1 MNRGVGRVILER
13 RVIVFP
19 RADFLDAMRRFGERM
34 GRQVPDTPPEN
45 FLFDP
50 AQDVALS
57 VTFPAGNRTGVAT
70 RVTFSCEEVGQALT
84 QYCRDHKVPLPRAAN
99 KLVEK
104 YKDGAALTMQVG
116 DPGLHVMVVDDQE
129 MVRAIIRK
137 SLSKANLSK
146 FTEARNG
153 KEALEILH
161 QGDVEPD
168 VILCDLH
175 MDTMGGAEFLR
186 QLRADRSNRSCRKP
200 VLILTGERDERTLEA
215 ARAHGASKVLAKP
228 IPPDELVR
236 QIMLARGYFELNR

>member
-1 MNRGVGRVILER
+1 M
-13 RVIVFP
+13 IVFP

-34 GRQVPDTPPEN
+34 DKVLPDTPPEN
-45 FLFDP
+45 FHFEP

-57 VTFPAGNRTGVAT
+57 VTFPAGNRSGVPT

-129 MVRAIIRK
+129 MVRSIVRK
-137 SLSKANLSK
+137 SLSKVHLSK
-146 FTEARNG
+146 FYEARNG
-153 KEALEILH
+153 KEALDLLR

-175 MDTMGGAEFLR
+175 METMDGGEFLR
-186 QLRADRSNRSCRKP
+186 QLRADRANRSCRKP
-200 VLILTGERDERTLEA
+200 VLILTAEKDERALEGV
-215 ARAHGASKVLAKP
+215 RQLGASKILSKP